1 MICLWSEGT
10 NSLIWIWCFCGL
22 DLPFFLAT
30 NPSVK
35 ISRMSHG
42 LLLQGKVTEKAP
54 VCTGGGSVESISLL
68 MLMLGP
74 CLKGSSQ
81 STVWRCFKGFCA
93 IVGLKRERIL
103 KERWSYL

>member
-74 CLKGSSQ
+74 FLNENK
-81 STVWRCFKGFCA
+81 RFKSINRLEMFQRFLCNCK
-93 IVGLKRERIL
+93 IET
-103 KERWSYL
+103 